1 MCRVHARINARE
13 PSTSSLQTP
22 SEQMAPTSNQRVL
35 PVRIMLPSL
44 EIHFRPCK
52 SMMLTTHRKFLPS
65 TQDTALLSMRL
76 PQPSLTSNL
85 VLESFTDLLCEGKF
99 GMLSTFA
106 LDSPIA
112 ILAHDAHFVP
122 RSLPTIDFPG
132 EREPHSLSPPQFAQE
147 SQQLSINAPRPL
159 LNNVIRMNSETH
171 QPVSL
176 RGFRLLGSGKRR
188 SELCCNASRCRD

>member
-1 MCRVHARINARE
+1 
-13 PSTSSLQTP
+13 
-22 SEQMAPTSNQRVL
+22 
-35 PVRIMLPSL
+35 
-44 EIHFRPCK
+44 
-52 SMMLTTHRKFLPS
+52 
-65 TQDTALLSMRL
+65 MRL

-122 RSLPTIDFPG
+122 RSPPTIDFPG

-147 SQQLSINAPRPL
+147 SQQLSIIAL
-159 LNNVIRMNSETH
+159 SSIM
-171 QPVSL
+171 
-176 RGFRLLGSGKRR
+176 
-188 SELCCNASRCRD
+188 